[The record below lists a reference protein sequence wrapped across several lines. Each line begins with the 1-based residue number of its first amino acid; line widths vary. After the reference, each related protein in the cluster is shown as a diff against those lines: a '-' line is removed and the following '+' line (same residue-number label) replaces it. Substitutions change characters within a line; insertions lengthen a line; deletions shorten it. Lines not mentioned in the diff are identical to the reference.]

1 MQLVANHSKRDSSVS
16 FFNYLPVWLLD
27 ADYLVCGRP
36 RARQCNTTPP
46 LRSTRFQAQKIFF
59 RRFSDSTWIQKNF
72 RHYFFEHFEPGG
84 LLAMEQRGRNFS
96 TLEKMCLERA
106 RLAEKEMK
114 YWMAEAEEW
123 ARLKNASPPFA
134 DVSATQLDCFL
145 ETTNQ

>member
-1 MQLVANHSKRDSSVS
+1 VCVAWPTRAHCNSSDTLCKVPDSE
-16 FFNYLPVWLLD
+16 
-27 ADYLVCGRP
+27 
-36 RARQCNTTPP
+36 
-46 LRSTRFQAQKIFF
+46 KIF

-84 LLAMEQRGRNFS
+84 ELAMEHRGRNFS

-123 ARLKNASPPFA
+123 ARLKNASQPFA

-145 ETTNQ
+145 ESTNQ

>member
-1 MQLVANHSKRDSSVS
+1 
-16 FFNYLPVWLLD
+16 VWLLD
-27 ADYLVCGRP
+27 AISLVVQRL
-36 RARQCNTTPP
+36 RARQCNTTPR
-46 LRSTRFQAQKIFF
+46 LRSVRFQPQKIF